1 MARQLSFPG
10 PAELAA
16 ATPADR
22 DRAVDVMRITALIGV
37 VAGHT
42 VMATSVIR
50 DGVLIWDNLLTTS
63 TVFQALTWIFQ
74 IMPLFFFAG
83 AAACVTSWRPGAD
96 WGAWLMKRC
105 LRLFRPVF
113 YYLAFW
119 ACALTVLYPLLP
131 RHVYEPVAGVSIQLL
146 WFLGAYVL
154 VLAAMPL
161 LYRVTTAARLATGV
175 AGIYAGIAAI
185 DMLRVHWPAL
195 APLGYLNLAV
205 WLTPAMFG
213 VAYRR
218 GLLTRPAAL
227 GVAAALLVINL
238 GLLWLGPYQPSM
250 VGTGDQQLSNTSPP
264 SLLLAGHTILM
275 SALAIWAAPAIT
287 RWAQRPRVW
296 WLTALGN
303 SGAMTL
309 YLWHIPVLLGVHL
322 VCDGLGLPRYPGLPH
337 FAALSVVQ
345 LMAVAAT
352 VAVLFVVLRPL
363 ENDALPG
370 WDAPVVVAPGRSAVV
385 GALLMVA
392 GAATLLAIKWGL
404 KDDGLI
410 CVAVLLAALVS
421 ARALAAHR
429 GGSSPRKSSLC

>member
-1 MARQLSFPG
+1 MTTLLRFPG
-10 PAELAA
+10 PADLAA

-22 DRAVDVMRITALIGV
+22 DRAVDVMRITALLGV
-37 VAGHT
+37 VIGHT

-63 TVFQALTWIFQ
+63 TAFAALTWIFQ

-83 AAACVTSWRPGAD
+83 AAACLTSWQPGAD
-96 WGAWLMKRC
+96 WGGWLMKRC

-119 ACALTVLYPLLP
+119 ACALTVLYPVLP

-154 VLAAMPL
+154 VLAAIPV
-161 LYRVTTAARLATGV
+161 LYRIATPARLAVGV
-175 AGIYAGIAAI
+175 GTVYAGIAAV
-185 DMLRVHWPAL
+185 DALRLHWPAL

-205 WLTPAMFG
+205 WLIPAMFG

-218 GLLTRPAAL
+218 GLLARPAAL
-227 GVAAALLVINL
+227 VVAAALLAVNVVL
-238 GLLWLGPYQPSM
+238 MRFGPYQLSL
-250 VGTGDQQLSNTSPP
+250 VGTGDHQLSNTSPP
-264 SLLLAGHTILM
+264 SLLLAGHAVIM

-296 WLTALGN
+296 WLTAIGN

-322 VCDGLGLPRYPGLPH
+322 LFDGLGLPRYPGLPH
-337 FAALSVVQ
+337 FVALSVIQV
-345 LMAVAAT
+345 LLVAA
-352 VAVLFVVLRPL
+352 VMAVLFVVLRPL
-363 ENDALPG
+363 ENNPLPG
-370 WDAPVVVAPGRSAVV
+370 WDSPVAIAPGRSGLV
-385 GALLMVA
+385 GLLLMVA
-392 GAATLLAIKWGL
+392 GAATLVAIKWGL

-410 CVAVLLAALVS
+410 CVAVMLAALVG
-421 ARALAAHR
+421 ARALAAQP
-429 GGSSPRKSSLC
+429 SSSVLC